1 MAKFYDIAERMRTKN
16 EKPTVSLDENHEYKI
31 NTSKSAVLMIH
42 GISDDEKI
50 NDAEKMDKIIL
61 ISLGKEAADYINEQD
76 YAFPA
81 IVTIAN
87 TIMAA
92 VADVTL
98 EEMEEMSKEE
108 AKKPGK
114 KSK

>member
-1 MAKFYDIAERMRTKN
+1 MARFYDISERMRTRN
-16 EKPTVSLDENHEYKI
+16 EKPTVSLDENHVYKV

-42 GISDDEKI
+42 GISDDDKI
-50 NDAEKMDKIIL
+50 NDVEKMDKIIL
-61 ISLGKEAADYINEQD
+61 TSLGKEAADYVNEQD
-76 YAFPA
+76 YAFPV
-81 IVTIAN
+81 IVTIVN

-98 EEMEEMSKEE
+98 EEMEEKAQEE

>member
-1 MAKFYDIAERMRTKN
+1 MAKFYDIAERMRTGN
-16 EKPTVSLDENHEYKI
+16 EKPTVSLDENHVYKI

-42 GISDDEKI
+42 GISGDEKI
-50 NDAEKMDKIIL
+50 NDVEKMDKIIL
-61 ISLGKEAADYINEQD
+61 TSLGKEAADYINEQD
-76 YAFPA
+76 YTLPV
-81 IVTIAN
+81 IVTIVN
-87 TIMAA
+87 TVMAA

-98 EEMEEMSKEE
+98 EEIEEMSKEE